1 MSLTH
6 VAGEIG
12 VVEHI
17 PSVHTVSTP
26 LQALE
31 QSPTIWT
38 RDAYPG
44 RAGEATQGEG
54 RIYLSRS
61 SQGESSVMSQTE
73 GRKKTHY
80 EYALAHYKYALAHYE
95 YALAHYEYA
104 LGGSDV
110 CFHFR

>member
-6 VAGEIG
+6 VVGEIG
-12 VVEHI
+12 FVEHI

-44 RAGEATQGEG
+44 RAGEATQG
-54 RIYLSRS
+54 R
-61 SQGESSVMSQTE
+61 
-73 GRKKTHY
+73 
-80 EYALAHYKYALAHYE
+80 
-95 YALAHYEYA
+95 
-104 LGGSDV
+104 
-110 CFHFR
+110 F